1 MRPGGS
7 SNIKRCDVDDRSK
20 VTSPIY
26 RARSYICTLQPSNVT
41 LKTAA
46 NAEQQQT
53 KTSCTNFIAPP
64 TANNHDSSNDDG
76 GEFGRTRYAR
86 HFLCFIYVLTT
97 N

>member
-1 MRPGGS
+1 MPVTGAN
-7 SNIKRCDVDDRSK
+7 NIKRLTLTL

-76 GEFGRTRYAR
+76 GEFGRTRYAI
-86 HFLCFIYVLTT
+86 FYVSFMY
-97 N
+97 